1 MNKGIFILGNGFD
14 LSLGRK
20 TSYISFGKSEYW
32 PFSKDRGIK
41 VGRSAQRL
49 SDFLNEKLNNV
60 NSWFDLESLL
70 GEYSVPINE
79 YDSPMVEE
87 LNVENEYKG
96 LLSALSD
103 YLKNQESTIAVNQD
117 SLAAIVMRAVL
128 QNGKFKIFNFN
139 YTDIDLIAKLIH
151 ASESAETCY
160 VHGSLKDNSII
171 LGIESKNGIPPY
183 INFFCKE
190 YSPFYESNS
199 LIRDLEMA
207 DEIIFFGHSLSAID
221 YHYFERFFSNLSSYD
236 YLPESKKIKNIS
248 IFTADEKSRRLILDQ
263 LMVMNHNRLDLLF
276 ANTNLQFFTT
286 IENTVT
292 PKLQKLLDRLD
303 AQSKRADGR
312 KLKAFT
318 GI

>member
-70 GEYSVPINE
+70 GEYSVPLNE

-117 SLAAIVMRAVL
+117 SL
-128 QNGKFKIFNFN
+128 G
-139 YTDIDLIAKLIH
+139 
-151 ASESAETCY
+151 
-160 VHGSLKDNSII
+160 
-171 LGIESKNGIPPY
+171 
-183 INFFCKE
+183 
-190 YSPFYESNS
+190 
-199 LIRDLEMA
+199 
-207 DEIIFFGHSLSAID
+207 
-221 YHYFERFFSNLSSYD
+221 
-236 YLPESKKIKNIS
+236 
-248 IFTADEKSRRLILDQ
+248 
-263 LMVMNHNRLDLLF
+263 LF
-276 ANTNLQFFTT
+276 
-286 IENTVT
+286 
-292 PKLQKLLDRLD
+292 
-303 AQSKRADGR
+303 R
-312 KLKAFT
+312 K
-318 GI
+318 